1 MKAFLNSP
9 LLRDIKDGLG
19 ALFTILCLVVAM
31 LFICVGPSFLA
42 GITEDGPIRDT
53 HRFVVARH

>member
-1 MKAFLNSP
+1 MKAFVNSA
-9 LLRDIKDGLG
+9 LLRDVIDGLG
-19 ALFTILCLVVAM
+19 ALFAVLCLVIVM
-31 LFICVGPSFLA
+31 LFVCVGPSFLA